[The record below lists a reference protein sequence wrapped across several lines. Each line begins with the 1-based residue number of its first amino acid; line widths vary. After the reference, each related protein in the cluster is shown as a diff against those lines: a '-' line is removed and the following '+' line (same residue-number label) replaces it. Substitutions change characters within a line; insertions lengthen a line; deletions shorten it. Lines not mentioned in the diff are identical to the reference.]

1 MQLVCPDCGAKNR
14 VPDERLGEVPVCGK
28 CGAELMRPAPVALDD
43 DNFQRFVEGT
53 ALPVLVDFWAP
64 WCGPCRTMAPQF
76 EAAAGQLPKVRF
88 VKVDTDASPQTGMRF
103 RIRSIPTMALF
114 RDGVE
119 VARTSG
125 AMSAADIQR
134 WVRAQLG

>member
-14 VPDERLGEVPVCGK
+14 VPEERLGESPVCGK
-28 CGAELMRPAPVALDD
+28 CGTELMAAQPVALDD
-43 DNFQRFVEGT
+43 ASFSRFVAGT
-53 ALPVLVDFWAP
+53 ELPVLVDFWAA
-64 WCGPCRTMAPQF
+64 WCGPCRMMAPQF
-76 EAAAGQLPKVRF
+76 EAAARQMPEVRF
-88 VKVDTDASPQTGMRF
+88 VKLDTDASPQTSAQF

-114 RDGVE
+114 KRGNE

-134 WVRAQLG
+134 WVRSQLP

>member
-1 MQLVCPDCGAKNR
+1 MTSGEEFIFDCTAKDFEALVIKS
-14 VPDERLGEVPVCGK
+14 EV
-28 CGAELMRPAPVALDD
+28 
-43 DNFQRFVEGT
+43 
-53 ALPVLVDFWAP
+53 PVLVDFWAP

-76 EAAAGQLPKVRF
+76 EAAARQLPAVRF
-88 VKVDTDASPQTGMRF
+88 AKVDTDASSQTGMRF

-134 WVRAQLG
+134 WVLAQLG